1 MKLNNTLGSLLCLL
15 LAGLAL
21 ADTKPNFSGNWVLD
35 KDRSNGKQP
44 GFDQTIS
51 VKHTGD
57 QLTLETKQ
65 KTARGE
71 VAFNESYAFN
81 GQEMDFEP
89 QGMPPGSKG
98 KRSATWLPNGR
109 GILVNDTV
117 TGADGKL
124 VRKMTRKWQ
133 LSADGNTLTIDYYID
148 DPQRGEYEMKRIFN
162 KTP

>member
-1 MKLNNTLGSLLCLL
+1 MKTNNILCGLFCLL

-51 VKHTGD
+51 VKHTSD

-71 VAFNESYAFN
+71 VTFNESYVFD
-81 GQEMDFEP
+81 GKEMDVEP
-89 QGMPPGSKG
+89 QGMPPGAKA
-98 KRSATWLPNGR
+98 KRSSSWLPNGR
-109 GILVNDTV
+109 GILTRDSMTS
-117 TGADGKL
+117 AEGKPM
-124 VRKMTRKWQ
+124 RTTTRKWQ
-133 LSADGNTLTIDYYID
+133 LSADGNTLTIDYFID
-148 DPQRGEYEMKRIFN
+148 DPQRGEFEMKRVFN
-162 KTP
+162 KAP

>member
-1 MKLNNTLGSLLCLL
+1 MKSNNILCGLFCLL

-65 KTARGE
+65 KTARGD
-71 VAFNESYAFN
+71 VAFNESYAFD
-81 GQEMDFEP
+81 GKEMDVEP
-89 QGMPPGSKG
+89 QGMPPGAKA
-98 KRSATWLPNGR
+98 KRSSSWLPNGR
-109 GILVNDTV
+109 GILIRDTM
-117 TGADGKL
+117 TSADGKPM
-124 VRKMTRKWQ
+124 RTTTRKWQ

-148 DPQRGEYEMKRIFN
+148 DPQRGEFEMKRVFN
-162 KTP
+162 KAP